1 MLFRSVVSRR
11 KFIGAKLGTEDVNFL
26 SNQGVVEEHSLQ
38 RRSRVVR
45 RGGAE
50 RRENVGMSS
59 KKAGKNPAHRKPKVS
74 WATQIDP
81 GLVDP
86 KAHPV

>member
-1 MLFRSVVSRR
+1 M
-11 KFIGAKLGTEDVNFL
+11 
-26 SNQGVVEEHSLQ
+26 

-45 RGGAE
+45 LGGAY
-50 RRENVGMSS
+50 RSENVGMSS
-59 KKAGKNPAHRKPKVS
+59 KNEGENPSHRKPKVS

-86 KAHPV
+86 KASLA